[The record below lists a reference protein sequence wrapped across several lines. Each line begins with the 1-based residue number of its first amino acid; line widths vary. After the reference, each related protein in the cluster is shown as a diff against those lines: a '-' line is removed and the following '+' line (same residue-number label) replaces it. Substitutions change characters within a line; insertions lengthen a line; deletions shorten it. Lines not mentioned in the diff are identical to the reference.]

1 MRCISEKNMILEVKN
16 IHCSRGHRQL
26 FTGLNFSLNSKEVLL
41 VEGKNGCG
49 KSTLLKILSGLR
61 LPDGGE
67 VMWNKETISS
77 ITAEY
82 NQQMVWLSHRNGI
95 NDSLTAKENIQVSIS
110 LSKSAEVNINDVLDR
125 VGLKGYA
132 NTPVRQ
138 FSAGMKRR
146 LALSRLITQQASLWI
161 LDEPQGALDKA
172 GVELLENLIAEHV
185 ADNGMVVMSS
195 HHDVQFRNITVKT
208 LQL

>member
-1 MRCISEKNMILEVKN
+1 MILEVKN
-16 IHCSRGHRQL
+16 INCSRGHRQL
-26 FTGLNFSLNSKEVLL
+26 FTGLNFSLNSSEVLL
-41 VEGKNGCG
+41 VEGKNGSG

-61 LPDGGE
+61 RPDTGE
-67 VMWNKETISS
+67 VMWNKQNIETISS
-77 ITAEY
+77 EY
-82 NQQMVWLSHRNGI
+82 SQQMVWLSHRNGI
-95 NDSLTAKENIQVSIS
+95 NDSLTAKENIQVSTS
-110 LSKSAEVNINDVLDR
+110 LTKTAEVNINQVLQQ

-146 LALSRLITQQASLWI
+146 LALSRLITQQAALWI

-172 GVELLENLIAEHV
+172 GIELLESLIEDHV
-185 ADNGMVVMSS
+185 SNGGMVIMSS
-195 HHDVQFRNITVKT
+195 HHDVKFDNITVNT

>member
-1 MRCISEKNMILEVKN
+1 MILEVKN
-16 IHCSRGHRQL
+16 INCSRGHRQL
-26 FTGLNFSLNSKEVLL
+26 FAGLNFSVSSKELLL

-61 LPDGGE
+61 RPDSGE
-67 VMWNKETISS
+67 VMWNDHAIETVSS
-77 ITAEY
+77 EY
-82 NQQMVWLSHRNGI
+82 TQQMVWLSHRNGI

-110 LSKSAEVNINDVLDR
+110 LSKSAAININDVLQR

-172 GVELLENLIAEHV
+172 GIALLENLITEHV
-185 ADNGMVVMSS
+185 ADNGMVIMSS
-195 HHDVQFRNITVKT
+195 HHDVQFENVTVNT

>member
-1 MRCISEKNMILEVKN
+1 MILEVKN
-16 IHCSRGHRQL
+16 INCSRGHRQL
-26 FTGLNFSLNSKEVLL
+26 FTGLNFSLNSSEVLL
-41 VEGKNGCG
+41 VEGKNGSG

-61 LPDGGE
+61 RPDTGE
-67 VMWNKETISS
+67 VMWNKKNIETISS
-77 ITAEY
+77 EY
-82 NQQMVWLSHRNGI
+82 SQQMVWLSHRNGI
-95 NDSLTAKENIQVSIS
+95 NDSLTAKENIQVSTS
-110 LSKSAEVNINDVLDR
+110 LTKTAEVNINQVLQQ

-146 LALSRLITQQASLWI
+146 LALSRLITQQAALWI

-172 GVELLENLIAEHV
+172 GIELLESLIEDHV
-185 ADNGMVVMSS
+185 SNGGMVIMSS
-195 HHDVQFRNITVKT
+195 HHDVKFDNITVNT

>member
-1 MRCISEKNMILEVKN
+1 MILEVKN
-16 IHCSRGHRQL
+16 ISCSRGHRQL
-26 FTGLNFSLNSKEVLL
+26 FAGLNFSVSSKELLL

-61 LPDGGE
+61 RPDTGE
-67 VMWNKETISS
+67 VMWNDHALDTISS
-77 ITAEY
+77 EY
-82 NQQMVWLSHRNGI
+82 TQQMVWLSHRNGI

-110 LSKSAEVNINDVLDR
+110 LSKSADININDVLER

-146 LALSRLITQQASLWI
+146 LALSRLITQHASLWI
-161 LDEPQGALDKA
+161 LDEPHGALDKA
-172 GVELLENLIAEHV
+172 GIELLESLIESHV
-185 ADNGMVVMSS
+185 SNKGMVIMSS
-195 HHDVQFRNITVKT
+195 HHDVQFENITVNT